1 MNPEHI
7 PLRAPSLIWRDMD
20 DGTVLVSPEGGQVR
34 VLNEVGSLVWQIM
47 DGHKSI
53 AAISHQIAQEYAIT
67 DEQAARDVEKFLS
80 ELDQRELL
88 LWSESDKEIEGN
100 DAR

>member
-7 PLRAPSLIWRDMD
+7 PLRVPSLIWRDMD

-47 DGHKSI
+47 DGHKSS
-53 AAISHQIAQEYAIT
+53 AAISHQIAQEYDIT
-67 DEQAARDVEKFLS
+67 DEKAARDVEKFLS